1 MEHDKSRRLLI
12 LDDEPAVAKTVAFA
26 AERHGFAVRMS
37 ASAEA
42 FFSDVANFA
51 PSHIIIDLLMPGMDG
66 VEVLRKLATGGCE
79 ANIIMMSGMGSK
91 VLESAQRV
99 GLERGLRIIGILPK
113 PFRPAELRALLDAHA
128 QDQTHPEPLATPDR
142 EVLLD
147 DIAAALRE
155 GQFVLHYQPKVHLA
169 SGRPAGVEALVRWQ
183 HPRFGLLPPDRFLPL
198 IEQSGNMT
206 PLTICVIEAGL
217 AWFAGLGADSALQL
231 AINISA
237 ASLTDVSFADLLHE
251 RCIRFKVDPARI
263 ILELTE
269 TTAPRRTAEL
279 LDILTR
285 VRLKGFQ
292 LSIDDFGTGYS
303 SLVQLAQ
310 LPFSEIKIDKSFV
323 WGLHASDEARKIVA
337 TTVGLGKQ
345 LQLSTVAEGV
355 ENEAQARALA
365 ELQCDQAQGFYFAR
379 PMPGD
384 AAKAWLRE
392 RSQHPAEEDI
402 RLR

>member
-1 MEHDKSRRLLI
+1 LKEQETSRRLLI
-12 LDDEPAVAKTVAFA
+12 LDDEPAVARTVAFA

-37 ASAEA
+37 ESTEA
-42 FFSDVANFA
+42 FFGDVAAFG

-66 VEVLRKLATGGCE
+66 VEVLRNLAAAGCG

-91 VLESAQRV
+91 VLESAQRA
-99 GLERGLRIIGILPK
+99 GLERGLRITGILPK
-113 PFRPAELRALLDAHA
+113 PFKPAELRTLLDVRA
-128 QDQTHPEPLATPDR
+128 DGRTHPEPLAVADR

-147 DIAAALRE
+147 DIGPALRD
-155 GQFVLHYQPKVHLA
+155 GQFVLHYQPKVDLA

-183 HPRFGLLPPDRFLPL
+183 HPESGLLPPDRFLPL
-198 IEQSGNMT
+198 IEQSGNMDL
-206 PLTICVIEAGL
+206 LTVRVIEAGL
-217 AWFAGLGADSALQL
+217 AWFTDVARDSALQL

-237 ASLTDVSFADLLHE
+237 GSLTDVSFADLLHE
-251 RCIRFKVDPARI
+251 RCTRFGVDPARI

-269 TTAPRRTAEL
+269 TTAPRQTAEL

-310 LPFSEIKIDKSFV
+310 LPFSEIKIDRSFV
-323 WGLHASDEARKIVA
+323 QGLHSSDEARKIVA

-345 LQLSTVAEGV
+345 LQLTTVAEGV
-355 ENEAQARALA
+355 ENEAQAHALA
-365 ELQCDQAQGFYFAR
+365 DLRCDQAQGYFFAR
-379 PMPGD
+379 PMDG
-384 AAKAWLRE
+384 ATAQAWLRE
-392 RSQHPAEEDI
+392 RN
-402 RLR
+402 

>member
-1 MEHDKSRRLLI
+1 MEQDKPRRLLI
-12 LDDEPAVAKTVAFA
+12 LDDEPAVARTVAFA

-37 ASAEA
+37 ESAEA

-128 QDQTHPEPLATPDR
+128 QDRAHPEPLAAPDR

-217 AWFAGLGADSALQL
+217 AWFAELGADSALQL

-323 WGLHASDEARKIVA
+323 WELHASDEARKIVA

-365 ELQCDQAQGFYFAR
+365 ELKCDQAQGYYFAR

-392 RSQHPAEEDI
+392 HSQHPAEEDI
-402 RLR
+402 QLR

>member
-1 MEHDKSRRLLI
+1 MTEHDKPRRLLI
-12 LDDEPAVAKTVAFA
+12 LDDEPAVAQTVAFA
-26 AERHGFAVRMS
+26 AKRHGFAIRMS
-37 ASAEA
+37 ASPEA
-42 FFSDVANFA
+42 FFDDVAGFE

-66 VEVLRKLATGGCE
+66 VEVLRNLAAGGCG
-79 ANIIMMSGMGSK
+79 ASIIMMSGMGSR

-113 PFRPAELRALLDAHA
+113 PFKPAELRALLDAHA
-128 QDQTHPEPLATPDR
+128 HHRAHPEPITAADHET
-142 EVLLD
+142 LLD
-147 DIAAALRE
+147 DIGPALRDE
-155 GQFVLHYQPKVHLA
+155 QFVLHYQPKVHLA
-169 SGRPAGVEALVRWQ
+169 SGRPVGVEALVRWQ
-183 HPRFGLLPPDRFLPL
+183 HPTFGLLPPDRFLPL

-206 PLTICVIEAGL
+206 LLTICVIEAGL
-217 AWFAGLGADSALQL
+217 AWLAGTSDDSARQL

-237 ASLTDVSFADLLHE
+237 TSLTDVNFTDLLHE
-251 RCIRFKVDPARI
+251 RCIRFNVDPARI

-310 LPFSEIKIDKSFV
+310 LPFSEIKIDRSFV
-323 WGLHASDEARKIVA
+323 GGLHSSDQARKIVA
-337 TTVGLGKQ
+337 TTVALGKQ
-345 LQLSTVAEGV
+345 LQLTTVAEGV
-355 ENEAQARALA
+355 ENEAQARALT
-365 ELQCDQAQGFYFAR
+365 ELQCDQAQGYFFAR

-384 AAKAWLRE
+384 AARAWLRE
-392 RSQHPAEEDI
+392 RK
-402 RLR
+402 

>member
-1 MEHDKSRRLLI
+1 MKQDISRRLLI
-12 LDDEPAVAKTVAFA
+12 LDDEPAVAQTVAFA

-37 ASAEA
+37 QSALA
-42 FFSDVANFA
+42 FFKDVASFD

-66 VEVLRKLATGGCE
+66 VEVLRNLAAGGCG

-91 VLESAQRV
+91 VLESAQRT
-99 GLERGLRIIGILPK
+99 GLERGLRIIGTLSK
-113 PFRPAELRALLDAHA
+113 PFKPAELRALLDTHAHHA
-128 QDQTHPEPLATPDR
+128 ARPEPLAVADR
-142 EVLLD
+142 EVLLA
-147 DIAAALRE
+147 DIAPALRD
-155 GQFVLHYQPKVHLA
+155 GQFALHYQPKVRLA
-169 SGRPAGVEALVRWQ
+169 DGRPAGVEALVRWQ
-183 HPRFGLLPPDRFLPL
+183 HPEFGLLPPDRFLPL
-198 IEQSGNMT
+198 IEQSGNMDA
-206 PLTICVIEAGL
+206 LTIRVIETGL
-217 AWFAGLGADSALQL
+217 AWLTGLAGRSALQL

-237 ASLTDVSFADLLHE
+237 ASLTDVNFADLLHE
-251 RCIRFKVDPARI
+251 RCIRSRVDPARI

-310 LPFSEIKIDKSFV
+310 LPFSEIKIDRSFV
-323 WGLHASDEARKIVA
+323 WALHSSDEARKIVA

-345 LQLSTVAEGV
+345 LELTTVAEGV
-355 ENEAQARALA
+355 ETEAQARALT
-365 ELQCDQAQGFYFAR
+365 ELQCDQAQGYFFAR

-384 AAKAWLRE
+384 AAQAWLRE
-392 RSQHPAEEDI
+392 RS
-402 RLR
+402 

>member
-1 MEHDKSRRLLI
+1 MKQDISRRLLI
-12 LDDEPAVAKTVAFA
+12 LDDEPAVAQTVAFA

-37 ASAEA
+37 QSALA
-42 FFSDVANFA
+42 FFKDVASFD

-66 VEVLRKLATGGCE
+66 VEVLRNLAAGGCG

-91 VLESAQRV
+91 VLESAQRT
-99 GLERGLRIIGILPK
+99 GLERGLRIIGTLSK
-113 PFRPAELRALLDAHA
+113 PFKPAELRALLDTHAHHA
-128 QDQTHPEPLATPDR
+128 ARPEPLAAADR
-142 EVLLD
+142 EVLLA
-147 DIAAALRE
+147 DIAPALRD
-155 GQFVLHYQPKVHLA
+155 GQFALHYQPKVRLA
-169 SGRPAGVEALVRWQ
+169 DGRPAGVEALVRWQ
-183 HPRFGLLPPDRFLPL
+183 HPEFGLLPPDRFLPL
-198 IEQSGNMT
+198 IEQSGNMDA
-206 PLTICVIEAGL
+206 LTIRVIETGL
-217 AWFAGLGADSALQL
+217 AWLTGLAGRSALQL

-237 ASLTDVSFADLLHE
+237 ASLTDVNFADLLHE
-251 RCIRFKVDPARI
+251 RCIRSRVDPARI

-310 LPFSEIKIDKSFV
+310 LPFSEIKIDRSFV
-323 WGLHASDEARKIVA
+323 WALHSSDEARKIVA

-345 LQLSTVAEGV
+345 LELTTVAEGV
-355 ENEAQARALA
+355 ETEAQARALT
-365 ELQCDQAQGFYFAR
+365 ELQCDQAQGYFFAR

-384 AAKAWLRE
+384 AAQAWLRE
-392 RSQHPAEEDI
+392 RS
-402 RLR
+402 